1 MRHGGFMRLWMGE
14 TVEWFGGQITALAL
28 PTVAIL
34 FLNAGPFEMGLL
46 GALNTIAYPILGLF
60 VGVLADRW
68 RRRPMM
74 VWANIGQV
82 IALGSIPLGF
92 MFRMLSL
99 NQLFAVAL
107 VMSVTTVFFVIAY
120 QSYLPTLVDRE
131 DLVEGNAK
139 LETSSSAS
147 LVFGPA
153 LGGLLIQIVGAAQ
166 SIIFDALSTLV
177 AALAIQSIKQPEVIT
192 SAPKRAFFKELRTG
206 AEIIFVNPILRTLT
220 AASATLNLG
229 RSMFYAVFF
238 IFIYDQLKI
247 TPGTAGLV
255 LGIGSTGFLIG
266 ALSAPRIVKRLGLG
280 VTLAFALLISGI
292 GLLMVPVTRYG
303 LAAPTLAALWMLSSF
318 GMPLYNINQVSL
330 RQAITSNQVQGRM
343 NATMR
348 TITWST
354 WPVGAL
360 AGGILGV
367 ILGIPLTIMIAGLIS
382 IIPTLFIIVSPVVK
396 LSKIPTQPMS
406 V

>member
-1 MRHGGFMRLWMGE
+1 MWMGE

-34 FLNAGPFEMGLL
+34 SLNAGPFEMGVL
-46 GALNTIAYPILGLF
+46 GALNSIAWPILGLF
-60 VGVLADRW
+60 VGVMADRW

-82 IALGSIPLGF
+82 LALSSIPLGF
-92 MFRMLSL
+92 MLRVLSL

-139 LETSSSAS
+139 LETSSSAA

-153 LGGLLIQIVGAAQ
+153 LAGFLIQITGAAQ
-166 SIIFDALSTLV
+166 SIVIDALSTLV
-177 AALAIQSIKQPEVIT
+177 AALAIFSIKQPEVTLT
-192 SAPKRAFFKELRTG
+192 SKVNRAFFKELRDG
-206 AEIIFVNPILRTLT
+206 ADIIFINPILRTLT
-220 AASATLNLG
+220 WASATLNFG

-238 IFIYDQLKI
+238 IFIYNELKI

-255 LGIGSTGFLIG
+255 LGIGSAGFLIG
-266 ALSAPRIVKRLGLG
+266 ALSAPKIVKKLGLG
-280 VTLAFALLISGI
+280 VTLALAVLISGT
-292 GLLMVPVTRYG
+292 GLLMIPASMYG
-303 LAAPTLAALWMLSSF
+303 PAAPALAAFWMFSNI
-318 GMPLYNINQVSL
+318 GMPLWNVNQVSL
-330 RQAITSNQVQGRM
+330 RQAITSNQLQGRM

-354 WPVGAL
+354 WSVGAL
-360 AGGILGV
+360 VGGILGLK
-367 ILGIPLTIMIAGLIS
+367 LGVPLTIMIGGLIS
-382 IIPTLFIIVSPVVK
+382 ILPTLCIIVSPIRK
-396 LSKIPTQPMS
+396 LSRIPIHPTS

>member
-1 MRHGGFMRLWMGE
+1 
-14 TVEWFGGQITALAL
+14 
-28 PTVAIL
+28 
-34 FLNAGPFEMGLL
+34 
-46 GALNTIAYPILGLF
+46 
-60 VGVLADRW
+60 
-68 RRRPMM
+68 MM

-82 IALGSIPLGF
+82 IALASIPLGF
-92 MFRMLSL
+92 MFRILSL

-153 LGGLLIQIVGAAQ
+153 LGGVLIQIVGAAQ
-166 SIIFDALSTLV
+166 SIIFDAASTLV
-177 AALAIQSIKQPEVIT
+177 AALAIQSIKQPEVT
-192 SAPKRAFFKELRTG
+192 TPAAKRAFFKELRAG

-292 GLLMVPVTRYG
+292 GLLMVPVTMYG
-303 LAAPTLAALWMLSSF
+303 PAAPTLTALWMLSNF

-382 IIPTLFIIVSPVVK
+382 TIPALFIIVSPVVK

>member
-1 MRHGGFMRLWMGE
+1 MRLWMGE

>member
-1 MRHGGFMRLWMGE
+1 MRLWMGE

-34 FLNAGPFEMGLL
+34 SLNAGPFEMGVL
-46 GALNTIAYPILGLF
+46 GALNSIAWPILGLF
-60 VGVLADRW
+60 VGVMADRW

-82 IALGSIPLGF
+82 LALSSIPLGF
-92 MFRMLSL
+92 MFGVLSL

-139 LETSSSAS
+139 LETSSSAA
-147 LVFGPA
+147 LVLGPA
-153 LGGLLIQIVGAAQ
+153 LAGFLIQITGAAQ
-166 SIIFDALSTLV
+166 SIVIDALSTLV
-177 AALAIQSIKQPEVIT
+177 AALAIFSIKKPEVILT
-192 SAPKRAFFKELRTG
+192 CKVKRAFFKELRDG
-206 AEIIFVNPILRTLT
+206 ADIIFIDPILRTLT
-220 AASATLNLG
+220 AASATINFG

-238 IFIYDQLKI
+238 IFIYDELKI

-255 LGIGSTGFLIG
+255 LGIGSAGFLIG
-266 ALSAPRIVKRLGLG
+266 ALSAPKIVKKLGLG
-280 VTLAFALLISGI
+280 VTLALAVLISGT
-292 GLLMVPVTRYG
+292 GLLMIPASMYG
-303 LAAPTLAALWMLSSF
+303 LAAPALAGLLMLSNM
-318 GMPLYNINQVSL
+318 GMPLWNINQLSL
-330 RQAITSNQVQGRM
+330 RQAITSNQLQGRM

-348 TITWST
+348 TITWGT
-354 WPVGAL
+354 WSVGAL
-360 AGGILGV
+360 VGGILGLR
-367 ILGIPLTIMIAGLIS
+367 LGVPLAIMIGGLIS
-382 IIPTLFIIVSPVVK
+382 TLPTLFIIVSPVGK
-396 LSKIPTQPMS
+396 LSKIPIQSIS